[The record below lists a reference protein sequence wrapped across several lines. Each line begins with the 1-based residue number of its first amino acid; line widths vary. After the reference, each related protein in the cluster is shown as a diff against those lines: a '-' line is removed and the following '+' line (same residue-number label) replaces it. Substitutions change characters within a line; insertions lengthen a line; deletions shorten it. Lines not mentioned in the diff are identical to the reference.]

1 MRVNFVATE
10 QEYLAAA
17 AAAEGEAVD
26 GAAPEPLLQYLLH
39 SVQRLQEGLE
49 QIQEEQLQLQQ
60 LQQLQVRVAVLEGQA
75 QWFRVIGQPR
85 LYLHIARLNRQLQ
98 RQIRRLQQQQQQH
111 EQEQEQELLEDAG
124 IAGNANMDD
133 VGWGMDAGDEFAEE
147 AEIVEGVQ
155 AVIPAA
161 VQAVI
166 PAAVP
171 AVVPAVI
178 PAVVP
183 AVVPVVVPAA
193 APAADVMTL
202 LHQVLAGQEGLQAQ
216 FRVLDWRVQNHD
228 AERYNSQNSI
238 LGTQMIRPL
247 IKMRQGFTPDPRRV
261 IPMGRGGRNILPGR
275 DNIPAGVLPGPANV
289 GFEFPASQSAL
300 QDLKLHADGL
310 LTVIEKT
317 WSVAQ
322 GISGKVRQLD
332 LEQSRVKTTLQLL
345 DDVQELKACAF
356 GAQRAIARSDI
367 ETGADFIARFLRFN
381 VEPVEEIFVHT
392 MVMADDQDP
401 GFMGI
406 SATDGS
412 TSPGATLTNLLMD
425 EFDAAVQANNP
436 DEIVRCFKM
445 FPQLGK
451 AELGLDKFAA
461 YVCGNISQFCHEGM
475 RAATE
480 SNNRRNMYVD
490 LITRLFEVI
499 ASMIDRQEAMVE
511 SHYGPGRM
519 LSVIQRLQREA
530 DIQSSIL
537 IGGLMEARQLKRK
550 VKDIQAYEDMT
561 RRKHQGDAVVL

>member
-1 MRVNFVATE
+1 
-10 QEYLAAA
+10 
-17 AAAEGEAVD
+17 
-26 GAAPEPLLQYLLH
+26 
-39 SVQRLQEGLE
+39 
-49 QIQEEQLQLQQ
+49 
-60 LQQLQVRVAVLEGQA
+60 
-75 QWFRVIGQPR
+75 
-85 LYLHIARLNRQLQ
+85 
-98 RQIRRLQQQQQQH
+98 
-111 EQEQEQELLEDAG
+111 
-124 IAGNANMDD
+124 
-133 VGWGMDAGDEFAEE
+133 
-147 AEIVEGVQ
+147 
-155 AVIPAA
+155 
-161 VQAVI
+161 
-166 PAAVP
+166 
-171 AVVPAVI
+171 
-178 PAVVP
+178 
-183 AVVPVVVPAA
+183 
-193 APAADVMTL
+193 
-202 LHQVLAGQEGLQAQ
+202 
-216 FRVLDWRVQNHD
+216 
-228 AERYNSQNSI
+228 
-238 LGTQMIRPL
+238 
-247 IKMRQGFTPDPRRV
+247 MRQGFTPDPRRV

-275 DNIPAGVLPGPANV
+275 DDIQAGLLPGPANV

-345 DDVQELKACAF
+345 DDVQELK
-356 GAQRAIARSDI
+356 RAIARSDI

-412 TSPGATLTNLLMD
+412 TSPGVDDPLGLMGPSPVKSLRHAQATLTNLLMD

-561 RRKHQGDAVVL
+561 RRKHRGMRLCYAAGMHVGSASRMEMLHKASSITAMSLWNLVVFFSGRPLGGAKNSRVVPRSSKHIPASDSAMQTSHGTLAEEPSWSLSSQSDEPVAKLMMARALREMSSQDTLTRPEQNQTQEHSQDKRKPTHTGQQSDDALLVCTADVSTNTNSNPERLHVAVSRKRFRITRERQTAGHDALEIVYKDVASLCTARITPRDMRVLNEMFVDEACKMMLDEFEMDDE